1 MKISRRSLL
10 KLIKEALDIN
20 TFDVDKVQSTASEA
34 FDKVQALVAITNKM
48 KVKNVTGY
56 LGKHKAY
63 YIKNTEEGQSH
74 ANLSQPQDYLFQAD
88 DLFHKTR
95 DNVSP
100 SIEDVKD
107 FGRSA
112 STVLRMLERFDM
124 IHSGTAAKMF
134 GMHGLGGLA
143 SQPGISED
151 EFNKLKSLHK
161 EAKKL
166 YQEII
171 SMCQSAQEEAPKDPG
186 TSDLTDDDLYPT
198 SPSEPAPAKPTP
210 TKPGGQ
216 AQKKKKG
223 WGNHPPEMKVAWLA
237 FLKNPDYKKV
247 HGPKGGT
254 YREWQRWYM
263 TATKDPQSWE
273 LLGAPQKKYLNSDQ
287 VTKILKMLADPSSIN
302 ESLSRGSL
310 YRNRYRRY

>member
-1 MKISRRSLL
+1 MIITRRSLL
-10 KLIKEALDIN
+10 RLIKESLDIS
-20 TFDVDKVQSTASEA
+20 TFDVEAVQSKASKA
-34 FDKVQALVAITNKM
+34 FDKVEAIVKITDKM

-56 LGKHKAY
+56 LGKAKAY

-74 ANLSQPQDYLFQAD
+74 ANLSKTQDYLFRAD
-88 DLFHKTR
+88 DLFHKIR
-95 DNVSP
+95 DNASP

-107 FGRSA
+107 FERSA
-112 STVLRMLERFDM
+112 STVLRMLERFDQ
-124 IHSGTAAKMF
+124 IHGATAAKMF
-134 GMHGLGGLA
+134 GIHGLGGIG
-143 SQPGISED
+143 SQPGISAA
-151 EFNKLKSLHK
+151 EFTKLKSLHK

-166 YQEII
+166 YEEII
-171 SMCQSAQEEAPKDPG
+171 SMCTSAQEEAPG
-186 TSDLTDDDLYPT
+186 ESEQPT

-254 YREWQRWYM
+254 YSEWQRWYM